1 MNRSILALYTS
12 GRFVV
17 RAAIRQLN
25 NKDVR
30 QRRRAVR
37 KLFELDDPI
46 AIDAFIPLLDDSDE
60 WFRGKAVIA
69 IQKWASMKDLKL
81 AERLSNSRR
90 SEERVLAC
98 RIAPRIGKS
107 STLILKKLSEDNDQL
122 VKLNAWKTRLNQDE
136 LLIMEAIMAEESGIR
151 ILAIEKI
158 EQMSDIED
166 EIIKVIL
173 KDKSSRVRKKAVS
186 LLRMRP
192 ELNSSGKY
200 DEIII
205 DIAEND
211 ESTQID
217 AIIMLIE
224 SGRESKSIREKIP
237 IWLEQENPQMVKK
250 IVESMKDKD
259 LEDISKLTTAIMN
272 TSNDKL
278 ISGILRRNNS
288 NEANKLRK
296 KILLDN
302 GRSDV
307 LRARIIEDLF
317 GKNQNDE
324 ELMRII
330 QDLQQ
335 SDNES
340 ISNSAN
346 MFIKTIEN

>member
-1 MNRSILALYTS
+1 
-12 GRFVV
+12 
-17 RAAIRQLN
+17 
-25 NKDVR
+25 
-30 QRRRAVR
+30 
-37 KLFELDDPI
+37 
-46 AIDAFIPLLDDSDE
+46 
-60 WFRGKAVIA
+60 
-69 IQKWASMKDLKL
+69 
-81 AERLSNSRR
+81 
-90 SEERVLAC
+90 
-98 RIAPRIGKS
+98 
-107 STLILKKLSEDNDQL
+107 
-122 VKLNAWKTRLNQDE
+122 
-136 LLIMEAIMAEESGIR
+136 
-151 ILAIEKI
+151 
-158 EQMSDIED
+158 MSDIED

>member
-1 MNRSILALYTS
+1 
-12 GRFVV
+12 
-17 RAAIRQLN
+17 
-25 NKDVR
+25 
-30 QRRRAVR
+30 
-37 KLFELDDPI
+37 
-46 AIDAFIPLLDDSDE
+46 
-60 WFRGKAVIA
+60 
-69 IQKWASMKDLKL
+69 
-81 AERLSNSRR
+81 
-90 SEERVLAC
+90 
-98 RIAPRIGKS
+98 
-107 STLILKKLSEDNDQL
+107 
-122 VKLNAWKTRLNQDE
+122 
-136 LLIMEAIMAEESGIR
+136 
-151 ILAIEKI
+151 
-158 EQMSDIED
+158 
-166 EIIKVIL
+166 
-173 KDKSSRVRKKAVS
+173 
-186 LLRMRP
+186 
-192 ELNSSGKY
+192 
-200 DEIII
+200 
-205 DIAEND
+205 
-211 ESTQID
+211 
-217 AIIMLIE
+217 MLIE